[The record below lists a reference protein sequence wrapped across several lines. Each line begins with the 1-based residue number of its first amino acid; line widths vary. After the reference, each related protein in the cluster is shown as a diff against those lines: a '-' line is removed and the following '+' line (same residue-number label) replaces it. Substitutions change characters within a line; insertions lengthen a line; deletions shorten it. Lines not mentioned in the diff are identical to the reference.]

1 MISIMQGIINVM
13 HLFTKRFVF
22 VSVAFASSKRSSSC
36 FSRLKARITRIPVR
50 ISLVTRFSLSISVWS
65 FVNFGMAMA
74 KSIPISTRISTTPTP
89 RSRSWKNW
97 SAAPEARLPD
107 RGSARKEQYGTSSPS
122 SAAPAAHRSCFW

>member
-1 MISIMQGIINVM
+1 MISTEIPFMISIIQGIINVM

-89 RSRSWKNW
+89 RIQVMEELVCSTRSTPPRPRIG
-97 SAAPEARLPD
+97 A
-107 RGSARKEQYGTSSPS
+107 
-122 SAAPAAHRSCFW
+122 